1 MLGRLRQASRATVQ
15 LCNWAHCATLR
26 SNSDGLYAVETGSFG
41 GQTVASQI
49 ALSGPT
55 NGSGESP
62 VSGLSLEIRL

>member
-41 GQTVASQI
+41 GQTVASKLHSVGQPM
-49 ALSGPT
+49 AVERVQS
-55 NGSGESP
+55 
-62 VSGLSLEIRL
+62 VA